1 MFGVCSKKIPQV
13 SFALGVN
20 VTERLLHASKSPSQ
34 AGSWSQW
41 LDAPPQAHR
50 HFQNRSSGFVSF
62 PCFWERGLPQSRDKK
77 ATKATDHAATTA
89 TVTTATATSNPQN
102 PCRVVCYFS
111 GLHSQQEVPA
121 IAERKGNGHSAR
133 HRVRPRRLPPSPTK
147 ASLAFLSPTWRH
159 SDLRGR
165 CGWGL
170 SCRHPAPR
178 MFRHNP

>member
-133 HRVRPRRLPPSPTK
+133 TGEVLKQQPPQLTLQK
-147 ASLAFLSPTWRH
+147 QA
-159 SDLRGR
+159 
-165 CGWGL
+165 L
-170 SCRHPAPR
+170 SCPRHAALESLTCVLSAKK
-178 MFRHNP
+178 